1 MSLKQQRFFKF
12 CLLLTAYCL
21 LLTAYCLLLTA
32 YCLLLTAY
40 CLLLAAYCLL
50 LAACCLLLA
59 ACCLLLASCCF
70 LLAACC
76 LLLAACCL
84 LLTAYCLLP
93 TTPCIQK
100 KYNIFHPQSD
110 VAGIAQVP
118 WRDSRPTYSIRRW
131 EFYCLREHSPIH
143 WDDGRWNAISILDGL
158 GRYSDKAR

>member
-1 MSLKQQRFFKF
+1 MSLEKVYKFIGLCSYNKGRFIV

-40 CLLLAAYCLL
+40 CLLLTAYCLL
-50 LAACCLLLA
+50 LT
-59 ACCLLLASCCF
+59 ASF
-70 LLAACC
+70 
-76 LLLAACCL
+76 
-84 LLTAYCLLP
+84 LLP

-143 WDDGRWNAISILDGL
+143 WDDGRWNA
-158 GRYSDKAR
+158 